1 MDHESGTSADER
13 LEQIESQIHALM
25 GHVKAL
31 EYGLRLLI
39 ATHPAPDVILYT
51 LDRITDQ
58 ALSPTP
64 LAGDAPEPMY
74 QAALHQG
81 LGIIREQI
89 TEAGRHRP

>member
-1 MDHESGTSADER
+1 MDHETGTSTDER
-13 LEQIESQIHALM
+13 LEQLERQMHALL

-39 ATHPAPDVILYT
+39 ATHPSPDVILHT
-51 LDRITDQ
+51 LDRITDE
-58 ALSPTP
+58 ALTPTP

-89 TEAGRHRP
+89 TEAVRHRP

>member
-1 MDHESGTSADER
+1 MDHETGTSVDDR
-13 LEQIESQIHALM
+13 LEQVESQIQALM

-39 ATHPAPDVILYT
+39 ATHPSPNVILHT

-58 ALSPTP
+58 ALSPAP
-64 LAGDAPEPMY
+64 LAGDVPEPMY

-89 TEAGRHRP
+89 TEAVRRRG

>member
-1 MDHESGTSADER
+1 MDRKAAALADDR
-13 LEQIESQIHALM
+13 LDHLESQMQALM

-39 ATHPAPDVILYT
+39 ATHPSPNVILHT

-58 ALSPTP
+58 ALSTTQ
-64 LAGDAPEPMY
+64 LVGDVPEPMY

-89 TEAGRHRP
+89 TEAVRRSR

>member
-1 MDHESGTSADER
+1 MDHETRTSTDER
-13 LEQIESQIHALM
+13 LEQIESQMHALL

-39 ATHPAPDVILYT
+39 ATHPSPDVILHT
-51 LDRITDQ
+51 LDHITDEE
-58 ALSPTP
+58 LTPTP
-64 LAGDAPEPMY
+64 LASDAPEPMY

-89 TEAGRHRP
+89 TEAVRHRP